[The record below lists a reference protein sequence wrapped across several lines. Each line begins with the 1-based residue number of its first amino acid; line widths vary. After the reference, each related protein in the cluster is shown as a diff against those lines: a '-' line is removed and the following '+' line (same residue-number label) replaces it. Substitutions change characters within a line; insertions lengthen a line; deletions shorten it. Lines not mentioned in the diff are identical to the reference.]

1 MYKLIF
7 MIICILS
14 TLNASNLVLKEG
26 KIEAHTEVFGDSNID
41 PYTTNIS
48 SNIEFD
54 NTISNIKGA
63 IWFDSIKLISDNLDR
78 DKNMHELLK
87 SKINP
92 KISFDFISIKKID
105 EQNYEIEGYL
115 SLNKVSRKVKSMTKI
130 KKEKED
136 IIFDGTFN
144 INLTDF
150 NLEPPTL
157 LFLTVRDRIDIKYIL
172 DFKAM

>member
-7 MIICILS
+7 LIICVLS
-14 TLNASNLVLKEG
+14 ALNADNLVLKEG
-26 KIEAHTEVFGDSNID
+26 KIQAHTEVFGDSSID

-48 SNIEFD
+48 SNIQFD
-54 NTISNIKGA
+54 NTISSIKGA
-63 IWFDSIKLISDNLDR
+63 VWFDSIKLVSDNLDR
-78 DKNMHELLK
+78 DKNMYELLN
-87 SKINP
+87 SQINP

-115 SLNKVSRKVKSMTKI
+115 SLNKVSRKVKSIAKI

-136 IIFDGTFN
+136 IIFDGTFD

-157 LFLTVRDRIDIKYIL
+157 LFLTVRDRIDVKYIL